1 MLPAMDDYSKE
12 IGDLQREVD
21 RLVEAEG
28 DAQEI
33 AEIEMQIRVLK
44 ALYEQATTLYE
55 QGRGDPDLRR
65 QLIVRGY
72 GEWRLDNVYAFVY
85 ERAVELES
93 RAHSAFVGGIKT
105 TDFALLLNS

>member
-33 AEIEMQIRVLK
+33 A
-44 ALYEQATTLYE
+44 
-55 QGRGDPDLRR
+55 
-65 QLIVRGY
+65 
-72 GEWRLDNVYAFVY
+72 
-85 ERAVELES
+85 
-93 RAHSAFVGGIKT
+93 
-105 TDFALLLNS
+105 